1 MEEKIYV
8 VPCDFSKT
16 TPPLRRGDF
25 VVFMSDAE
33 WKQVSKYKRED
44 FETEEEY
51 NLADELRVAYIKE
64 HGYWGEMV
72 SRTDD
77 HMVISVQGKKVRV
90 PVEEV
95 KCAILRRES

>member
-1 MEEKIYV
+1 
-8 VPCDFSKT
+8 
-16 TPPLRRGDF
+16 
-25 VVFMSDAE
+25 
-33 WKQVSKYKRED
+33 
-44 FETEEEY
+44 
-51 NLADELRVAYIKE
+51 YIKE